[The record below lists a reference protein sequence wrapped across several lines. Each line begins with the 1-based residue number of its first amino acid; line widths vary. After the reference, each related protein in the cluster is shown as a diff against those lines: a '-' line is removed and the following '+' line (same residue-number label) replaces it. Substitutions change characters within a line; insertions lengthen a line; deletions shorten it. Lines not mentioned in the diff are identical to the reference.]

1 MGLGEIATLPVAA
14 AIANAVCNAT
24 GVHPHALPLRPDRVL
39 AMLTSGAAS

>member
-24 GVHPHALPLRPDRVL
+24 GVRPHALPLRP